1 MDSRVLQ
8 LNFHLRRGKPDP
20 YKIAVLIRASGHS
33 LKSTVRSII
42 QCVKRRRA
50 ADTEVG
56 MNEEKTAETAL
67 DEYRQTLLNT
77 FGGSE
82 KINDIMEEVRYW
94 IDGG

>member
-1 MDSRVLQ
+1 MD
-8 LNFHLRRGKPDP
+8 
-20 YKIAVLIRASGHS
+20 
-33 LKSTVRSII
+33 
-42 QCVKRRRA
+42 
-50 ADTEVG
+50 
-56 MNEEKTAETAL
+56 EEKTAETAL